1 MLMRWLRVDEFRPG
15 ARLCHGRSHRGEKT
29 RRALEIAG
37 AALTTLSLIGLSG
50 CSGAADAVPTVG
62 PTAGADESVEP
73 AEYEPSLPPYTSE
86 VDLSAEDEAEVEE
99 LLLLIDEFSTYTSD
113 VTAQSVSGLQ
123 SIKDNLDPKFISS
136 HEEFVSEVDSN
147 GYEVGGSVTISD
159 TAVWRFEDH
168 NYAMV
173 GLCYDYDHWG
183 VVDPD
188 TGDAVEG
195 HEVNQAIETMGYV
208 EAELIDSE
216 WTLYNQRFYEDG
228 AGCNEIR

>member
-1 MLMRWLRVDEFRPG
+1 MLMGWLWVEGFRPG
-15 ARLCHGRSHRGEKT
+15 ARLCPGASRRGART
-29 RRALEIAG
+29 RRPLRVAA
-37 AALTTLSLIGLSG
+37 AALAALSLLGLSG
-50 CSGAADAVPTVG
+50 CSGAADAAPTVG
-62 PTAGADESVEP
+62 PTAGADEPTEP
-73 AEYEPSLPPYTSE
+73 TEYQPSLPPYTSE

-136 HEEFVSEVDSN
+136 HEEFVSEVNAD
-147 GYEVGGSVTISD
+147 GHEVGGSVTISD

-173 GLCYDYDHWG
+173 GICYDYDHWG

-195 HEVNQAIETMGYV
+195 HEVNRLIVKESV
-208 EAELIDSE
+208 EVV
-216 WTLYNQRFYEDG
+216 
-228 AGCNEIR
+228 